1 MQKKDEK
8 IIKILKKIF
17 PKSKIPKKIDNLKI
31 GDFSE
36 WDSIGHVNLLLEIE
50 KIFKIKFSSKVFLNL
65 NSIKSIK
72 KKLP

>member
-31 GDFSE
+31 GDFRE